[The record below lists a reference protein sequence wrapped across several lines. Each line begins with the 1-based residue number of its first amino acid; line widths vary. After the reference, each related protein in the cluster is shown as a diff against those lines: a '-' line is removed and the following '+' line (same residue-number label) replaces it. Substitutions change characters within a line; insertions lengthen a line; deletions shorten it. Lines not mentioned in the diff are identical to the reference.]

1 MLMRRGSS
9 VALSTEDH
17 LAIQKLYAR
26 YNHAI
31 DAGNGAGWA
40 ACFTADG
47 VFSSA
52 TGTFTGTEQLAGF
65 GSAFA
70 QRLKARH
77 WTNNLV
83 VEGDGATAKGS
94 CYLMLLRL
102 TPGEQPPASILTT
115 AIYRDELKN
124 GTDGWQFTNRTV
136 VGDA

>member
-1 MLMRRGSS
+1 M
-9 VALSTEDH
+9 ALSAEDQ
-17 LAIQKLYAR
+17 LAIQQLYAR

-31 DAGNGAGWA
+31 DSGDGAGWA

-65 GSAFA
+65 GTAFA
-70 QRLKARH
+70 QRMKARH

-83 VEGDGATAKGS
+83 VDGDGATAQGS

-102 TPGEQPPASILTT
+102 TPGEQPPATILTT
-115 AIYRDELKN
+115 AIYRDELVKGAN
-124 GTDGWQFTNRTV
+124 GWQFTKRTV
-136 VGDA
+136 AGDA